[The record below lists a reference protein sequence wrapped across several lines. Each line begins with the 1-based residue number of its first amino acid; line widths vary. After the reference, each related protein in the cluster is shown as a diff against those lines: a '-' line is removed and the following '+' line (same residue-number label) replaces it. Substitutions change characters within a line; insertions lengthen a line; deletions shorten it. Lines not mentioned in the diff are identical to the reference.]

1 MHRKGRRSLTC
12 TKIYCIQN
20 ILDLQYF
27 LAPYNIF
34 QNVFTICLFIRQ
46 ILNCLSIPCICCLAC
61 YFGHCAFVCDFLYLS
76 LFFFLFFFSFY
87 RNTRNKGA
95 YSIAFFYDARLC
107 WWTNFPRASFDGTS
121 HHESFF
127 DRCLVSSQYTRS
139 CSAKIG
145 LFTEMESFL
154 HLTRGLKATDHVLLI
169 LPRPQ
174 LLFLSP
180 MLVENS
186 LHRCHLDH
194 LKNQLRGK
202 MCCDYNLVTLS
213 D

>member
-1 MHRKGRRSLTC
+1 MNKLSKG
-12 TKIYCIQN
+12 K
-20 ILDLQYF
+20 
-27 LAPYNIF
+27 
-34 QNVFTICLFIRQ
+34 
-46 ILNCLSIPCICCLAC
+46 
-61 YFGHCAFVCDFLYLS
+61 
-76 LFFFLFFFSFY
+76 FY
-87 RNTRNKGA
+87 V
-95 YSIAFFYDARLC
+95 
-107 WWTNFPRASFDGTS
+107 TS

-139 CSAKIG
+139 CLAKIG

-154 HLTRGLKATDHVLLI
+154 HLTRGLKATDHVPLI

-180 MLVENS
+180 LLVENS

-202 MCCDYNLVTLS
+202 MCCDYNLVTCQINFFVCSIFHSVGKNFKVFHPKSLAS
-213 D
+213 LCRCGIGCSSMCIRYFAENEPFSTAERSERVENFLFRATRE